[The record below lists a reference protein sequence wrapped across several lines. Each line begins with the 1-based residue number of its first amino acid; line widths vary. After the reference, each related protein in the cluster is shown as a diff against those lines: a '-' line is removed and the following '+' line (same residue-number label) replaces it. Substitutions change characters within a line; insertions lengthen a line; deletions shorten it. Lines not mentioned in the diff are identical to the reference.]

1 MSGTSSND
9 DFDDDA
15 PLFDEEWV
23 RSAEHTE
30 SSADE
35 RADRYARINAGHQ
48 RVQEGEQSWRGN
60 AEPQRRG
67 GLSLTRWVLAI
78 AGILALIVFVVW
90 VLDSGRPL
98 VDAGPVA
105 YVGDDEINRS
115 LERNSS
121 IQLSRAD
128 FPPPGADAQE
138 TRILP
143 AVQPPAN
150 PGHRRGTPEHYF

>member
-9 DFDDDA
+9 DFDDDT

-78 AGILALIVFVVW
+78 AGMPQKFVFQGVHMVFDGKPLDDQEWKADEVKENRMIFIGKKLDKDELLASFKECMV
-90 VLDSGRPL
+90 
-98 VDAGPVA
+98 
-105 YVGDDEINRS
+105 E
-115 LERNSS
+115 
-121 IQLSRAD
+121 
-128 FPPPGADAQE
+128 
-138 TRILP
+138 
-143 AVQPPAN
+143 
-150 PGHRRGTPEHYF
+150 